1 MNIDVFV
8 QWCIIGI
15 HYFKCNYKPQMS
27 YPPRKIL
34 SLKEKCNRVSSKKSH
49 IGDFPR
55 DKNSFSSSSDS
66 ISLLANNNTALSRL
80 YQERQGVLSE
90 IKMLEQRLVFTSSMP
105 LQQACNELKKKDID
119 ILCRINDYLIAYPGG
134 N

>member
-1 MNIDVFV
+1 
-8 QWCIIGI
+8 
-15 HYFKCNYKPQMS
+15 MS
-27 YPPRKIL
+27 HPPRKIL
-34 SLKEKCNRVSSKKSH
+34 SLKEKCNRTSSKKSH

-66 ISLLANNNTALSRL
+66 LNLMANNSKVLSRL

-90 IKMLEQRLVFTSSMP
+90 IKMLEQRLIFTSSMP
-105 LQQACNELKKKDID
+105 LQQACNKLKKKDVD
-119 ILCRINDYLIAYPGG
+119 ILCRINDYLIAYTRG

>member
-1 MNIDVFV
+1 
-8 QWCIIGI
+8 
-15 HYFKCNYKPQMS
+15 MS

-34 SLKEKCNRVSSKKSH
+34 SLKEKCSHASSRKSH
-49 IGDFPR
+49 IGNFPQ
-55 DKNSFSSSSDS
+55 DKNSFSSISDS
-66 ISLLANNNTALSRL
+66 LLLASNNTTLSRL
-80 YQERQGVLSE
+80 YQERQSFLSE

-105 LQQACNELKKKDID
+105 LQQACNDLKKKDID